1 MPAPSETIIELP
13 VRGMTCAHCVATVQ
27 NALERTVG
35 VLAAKVALKPGRA
48 SVTFDPTATD
58 RSALQRAITA
68 AGYSVP
74 NDSETTAETQVQIH
88 AIGPLL
94 APTPPVSGTS
104 EDWNHA
110 VGGMH
115 CASCVARVEDAL
127 SRVPGVR
134 SARVNLATERAT
146 VTLDPRRVSETSLA
160 AAAMSAGYSVRRA
173 ELTAGSGAESLRRER
188 NLHLVFWKTR
198 LIEGLLLT
206 APMVVLGYAPIHL
219 AISPGWI
226 MFPLATILLIDLGLP
241 YFRGAWSRLGQGST
255 NMDTLISLGTIT
267 AYSYSLVH
275 LLRESPPHASFL
287 PGVVGSAVYGLVVL
301 GVVRRTMTPRV

>member
-94 APTPPVSGTS
+94 APKPPVSGTS
-104 EDWNHA
+104 EDWNLA

-115 CASCVARVEDAL
+115 CASCVARVEKTLRRYGGSL
-127 SRVPGVR
+127 SRLYQVR
-134 SARVNLATERAT
+134 AQREDTFQ
-146 VTLDPRRVSETSLA
+146 
-160 AAAMSAGYSVRRA
+160 
-173 ELTAGSGAESLRRER
+173 RER
-188 NLHLVFWKTR
+188 DKRPDTWHIDWRNLRPSTVR
-198 LIEGLLLT
+198 LALGCPIGETPPEGLAL
-206 APMVVLGYAPIHL
+206 P
-219 AISPGWI
+219 AIVPS
-226 MFPLATILLIDLGLP
+226 
-241 YFRGAWSRLGQGST
+241 
-255 NMDTLISLGTIT
+255 
-267 AYSYSLVH
+267 
-275 LLRESPPHASFL
+275 
-287 PGVVGSAVYGLVVL
+287 
-301 GVVRRTMTPRV
+301 